1 MMGQPA
7 DQCRCH
13 PLVVKN
19 IHPLGEFQVRIQDD
33 RQVKSVVGY
42 RADGREPAPKKK
54 KQAKSAVVY
63 RVTEHDPAPEKKKR
77 APFFIPKRYDM
88 NMKLV

>member
-42 RADGREPAPKKK
+42 RAAVREPAPKKK
-54 KQAKSAVVY
+54 KQ
-63 RVTEHDPAPEKKKR
+63 

>member
-42 RADGREPAPKKK
+42 RAASPAP
-54 KQAKSAVVY
+54 
-63 RVTEHDPAPEKKKR
+63 DPEKKKQ

>member
-33 RQVKSVVGY
+33 RQVKS
-42 RADGREPAPKKK
+42 
-54 KQAKSAVVY
+54 AVRY
-63 RVTEHDPAPEKKKR
+63 RVASPAPAPEKKKQ

>member
-42 RADGREPAPKKK
+42 RAA
-54 KQAKSAVVY
+54 
-63 RVTEHDPAPEKKKR
+63 EHEPAPEKKKQ

>member
-33 RQVKSVVGY
+33 RQV
-42 RADGREPAPKKK
+42 E
-54 KQAKSAVVY
+54 SAVRY
-63 RVTEHDPAPEKKKR
+63 RVASPAPAPEKKKQ
-77 APFFIPKRYDM
+77 APFFIPERYDV

>member
-42 RADGREPAPKKK
+42 RQPVLHQLR
-54 KQAKSAVVY
+54 
-63 RVTEHDPAPEKKKR
+63 KR
-77 APFFIPKRYDM
+77 RS
-88 NMKLV
+88 KLLSLYQKGMI

>member
-33 RQVKSVVGY
+33 RQAKSVVGY
-42 RADGREPAPKKK
+42 RAASPA
-54 KQAKSAVVY
+54 
-63 RVTEHDPAPEKKKR
+63 PAPEKKKQ

>member
-42 RADGREPAPKKK
+42 RGAGRE
-54 KQAKSAVVY
+54 
-63 RVTEHDPAPEKKKR
+63 PAPEKKKQ
-77 APFFIPKRYDM
+77 APFFISKRYDM

>member
-42 RADGREPAPKKK
+42 RAAGRE
-54 KQAKSAVVY
+54 
-63 RVTEHDPAPEKKKR
+63 PAPEKKKQ
-77 APFFIPKRYDM
+77 APSFISKRYDM

>member
-42 RADGREPAPKKK
+42 RAASPAP
-54 KQAKSAVVY
+54 S
-63 RVTEHDPAPEKKKR
+63 PEKKKQ